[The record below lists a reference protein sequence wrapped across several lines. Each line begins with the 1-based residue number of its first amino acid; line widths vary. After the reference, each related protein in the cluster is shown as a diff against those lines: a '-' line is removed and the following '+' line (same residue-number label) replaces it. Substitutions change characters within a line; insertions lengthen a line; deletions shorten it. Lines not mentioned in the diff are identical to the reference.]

1 MKTKKDQF
9 WIILLIV
16 VVLVILVRIFVF
28 EFVNIAGESMV
39 PTLRNGQLIGICKV
53 NYTPER
59 GDIVVLDAPNG
70 MELVKRVIGLPGET
84 LEIKEGVVYVDGEV
98 LKQKFQYSSV
108 VKDSMSQLEIPAG
121 SVFVM
126 GDNRD
131 HSTDSRAIGPI
142 LIQAIRGKMIF
153 AVW

>member
-1 MKTKKDQF
+1 MKTKKDKF

-16 VVLVILVRIFVF
+16 VILVVLVRIFVF
-28 EFVNIAGESMV
+28 EFVNIAGESMA
-39 PTLRNGQLIGICKV
+39 PTLKDGQLIGIYKA
-53 NYTPER
+53 NYAPER
-59 GDIVVLDAPNG
+59 GDVVVLDAPNG

-84 LEIKEGVVYVDGEV
+84 LEIKEGIVYIDGTALE
-98 LKQKFQYSSV
+98 QKFQYSST
-108 VKDSMSQLEIPAG
+108 VKDSTPPLEIPAG

-131 HSTDSRAIGPI
+131 HSTDSRVIGPV
-142 LIQAIRGKMIF
+142 LIQSIRGKMIF